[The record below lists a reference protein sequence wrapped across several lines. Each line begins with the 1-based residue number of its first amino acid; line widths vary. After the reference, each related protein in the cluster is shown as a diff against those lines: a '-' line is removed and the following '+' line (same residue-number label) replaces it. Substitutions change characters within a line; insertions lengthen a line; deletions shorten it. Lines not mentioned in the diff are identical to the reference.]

1 MSVIDVNTLPEVL
14 RLERIDD
21 TRFALPEEG
30 DGATRDVVFGGQIL
44 AQMIIASSLAD
55 AGGDKEV
62 KSIQCIFARAASF
75 QTPLELRIDPM
86 HAGRTFASDTISLWQ
101 GDRLC
106 ARALVL
112 LHADEPDLL
121 HHGPEMPPVVGPLEA
136 PDGSTHSLVFP
147 GAEVRV
153 VDGVNP
159 WDPDEPVGPAQMY
172 VWTRYPGAPEGV
184 AANQAILSWATDG
197 YLIGASMRPY
207 PDVNEYQAHR
217 SISTGVVGHTL
228 HFHNRFD
235 AGDWLLLAHDVTWA
249 GRGVIHGRAMVF
261 DQSGTLVAS
270 FTQDAM
276 VRHFGDG
283 ADHAADYHSIM

>member
-1 MSVIDVNTLPEVL
+1 MPPIDHTGLPEIL
-14 RLERIDD
+14 RLDRIDED
-21 TRFALPEEG
+21 RFSLPLAG

-44 AQMIIASSLAD
+44 AQMILASSLTD
-55 AGGDKEV
+55 AGADKEV
-62 KSIQCIFARAASF
+62 KSVQCIFARAANF
-75 QTPLELRIDPM
+75 QAPLELRVERM
-86 HAGRTFASDTISLWQ
+86 HGGRTFASDTVTLWQ

-112 LHADEPDLL
+112 LHVDEPDLL
-121 HHGPEMPPVVGPLEA
+121 HHGPEMPSVPGPLQS
-136 PDGSTHSLVFP
+136 PDGSAHSLVFP
-147 GAEVRV
+147 GAEVRI

-159 WDPDEPVGPAQMY
+159 WDPGEPVGPAEMY
-172 VWTRYPGAPEGV
+172 VWTRYPGAPDGV

-217 SISTGVVGHTL
+217 SISTGVVAHSL

-235 AGDWLLLAHDVTWA
+235 AAKWLLLAHDVTWA
-249 GRGVIHGRAMVF
+249 GRGVIHGRALVY
-261 DQSGTLVAS
+261 DEGGTLVAS

-276 VRHFGDG
+276 VRHFGDHT
-283 ADHAADYHSIM
+283 DHAADYQRIM